1 MQYRV
6 VFEPFAERYFIKS
19 FAKKYPGAWE
29 RTRKALEL
37 EFSFVDHLFDKTI
50 AEHIHVSPD
59 GNRAICKT
67 EFKIAGTQ
75 ESRHGSG
82 NRCIIALYSNEGL
95 VRILLVY
102 SKTDV
107 KGSHETNWWEQTI
120 KGSYPE
126 LRDLLP

>member
-6 VFEPFAERYFIKS
+6 VFEPFAERHFIKS

-29 RTRKALEL
+29 RTRNALEL
-37 EFSFVDHLFDKTI
+37 EFSFVERLFDKTI
-50 AEHIHVSPD
+50 AERIHVFPNGSQ
-59 GNRAICKT
+59 AICKT

-75 ESRHGSG
+75 DSRHGSG
-82 NRCIIALYSNEGL
+82 NRCIIALYPGERL

-102 SKTDV
+102 GKTDV
-107 KGSHETNWWEQTI
+107 KGPRETSWWEQMV
-120 KGSYPE
+120 KDAYPE

>member
-6 VFEPFAERYFIKS
+6 VFEPFAERHFVKS

-29 RTRKALEL
+29 RTRNALEL
-37 EFSFVDHLFDKTI
+37 EFSFVEHLFDKTI
-50 AEHIHVSPD
+50 AERVHVSSD
-59 GNRAICKT
+59 GIRAICKT

-82 NRCIIALYSNEGL
+82 NRCIIALHAGEKL

-107 KGSHETNWWEQTI
+107 KGSRETNWWEQVI
-120 KGSYPE
+120 KDAYPE
-126 LRDLLP
+126 LKDVLP